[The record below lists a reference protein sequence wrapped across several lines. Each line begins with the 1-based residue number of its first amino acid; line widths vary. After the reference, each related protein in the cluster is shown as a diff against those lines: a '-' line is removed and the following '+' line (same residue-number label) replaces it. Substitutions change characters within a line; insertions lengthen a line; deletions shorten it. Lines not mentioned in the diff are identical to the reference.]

1 MPTIIY
7 PPSIPWSWM
16 FQRPQQLLGHFSASG
31 QTVLYEDLG
40 NFLQPRIKSLSPTFL
55 LCQGIS
61 AMTIPHPRPRI
72 FWLTVP
78 SHINLRGV
86 VC

>member
-1 MPTIIY
+1 MSTIIY

-40 NFLQPRIKSLSPTFL
+40 NFPKPTIRSLSTSLL
-55 LCQGIS
+55 LCQGAS
-61 AMTIPHPRPRI
+61 A
-72 FWLTVP
+72 LVDG
-78 SHINLRGV
+78 SLSY
-86 VC
+86 